1 MNEHELERLA
11 KELGRAG
18 DRIDPEATARAVLAR
33 LESEPE
39 QESAGR
45 TLAWARRP
53 LVQLAAAAVLV
64 LATVFGVQQLRG
76 PATPADSEIPVMV
89 SLGELAADELTEV
102 LDSLE
107 YEVPVYELV
116 PVALGDL
123 NADELTAL
131 LESLEG

>member
-1 MNEHELERLA
+1 
-11 KELGRAG
+11 
-18 DRIDPEATARAVLAR
+18 
-33 LESEPE
+33 
-39 QESAGR
+39 
-45 TLAWARRP
+45 
-53 LVQLAAAAVLV
+53 
-64 LATVFGVQQLRG
+64 
-76 PATPADSEIPVMV
+76 MV

-123 NADELTAL
+123 NEDELTAL

>member
-18 DRIDPEATARAVLAR
+18 DRVDPEATARAVLER
-33 LESEPE
+33 LASEPE
-39 QESAGR
+39 RQPAAR
-45 TLAWARRP
+45 IPVWTRRP
-53 LVQLAAAAVLV
+53 LARVAAAAVLV
-64 LATVFGVQQLRG
+64 LATVLGVQQLRG

-102 LDSLE
+102 LDSLD
-107 YEVPVYELV
+107 YEAPVYELV
-116 PVALGDL
+116 PVAVGDL

>member
-1 MNEHELERLA
+1 MSEHELERLA

-18 DRIDPEATARAVLAR
+18 DRVDPEATARAVLAR

-39 QESAGR
+39 QRPSAR
-45 TLAWARRP
+45 VPVWTRRP
-53 LVQLAAAAVLV
+53 LVRVAAAAVLV

-76 PATPADSEIPVMV
+76 PATAADSEIPLVV
-89 SLGELAADELTEV
+89 SLGELAAVELTEV
-102 LDSLE
+102 LDSLD
-107 YEVPVYELV
+107 YEAPVYELV

-123 NADELTAL
+123 NEDELTAL

>member
-1 MNEHELERLA
+1 MNQHELERLA
-11 KELGRAG
+11 KQLGRAG
-18 DRIDPEATARAVLAR
+18 DRVDPEATARAVLGR

-39 QESAGR
+39 R
-45 TLAWARRP
+45 RPWARVPVWMRRP

-76 PATPADSEIPVMV
+76 PATPADSEIPLVV
-89 SLGELAADELTEV
+89 SLGELAAAELTEV
-102 LDSLE
+102 LDSLD
-107 YEVPVYELV
+107 YEAPVYELV

-123 NADELTAL
+123 NEDELTAL